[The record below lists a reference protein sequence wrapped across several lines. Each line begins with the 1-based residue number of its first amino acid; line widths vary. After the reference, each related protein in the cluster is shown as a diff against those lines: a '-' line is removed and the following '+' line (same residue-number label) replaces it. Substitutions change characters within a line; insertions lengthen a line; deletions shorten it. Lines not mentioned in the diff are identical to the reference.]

1 MLRDKNKGKDED
13 KGVGGSGFGGL
24 CISLFLL
31 CWVVLCPVCTKR
43 DVADSIHLCTS
54 RADDTV
60 GNGDDDGGDDVGD
73 DAAADDGGGGVAVVD
88 DGVDVVVGGG
98 VGSIVHFCT
107 KRDGAGSVTRV
118 VVSLCQFKS

>member
-1 MLRDKNKGKDED
+1 MVL
-13 KGVGGSGFGGL
+13 VACAFLCFFFVGL
-24 CISLFLL
+24 CCVQSAD
-31 CWVVLCPVCTKR
+31 
-43 DVADSIHLCTS
+43 DVADSVHLCTS

-73 DAAADDGGGGVAVVD
+73 DAAAADDGGGGVA
-88 DGVDVVVGGG
+88 VVVGGG

-118 VVSLCQFKS
+118 VVSPRHFKS

>member
-1 MLRDKNKGKDED
+1 M
-13 KGVGGSGFGGL
+13 
-24 CISLFLL
+24 
-31 CWVVLCPVCTKR
+31 LCPICTKR
-43 DVADSIHLCTS
+43 DVADSVHLCTS

-73 DAAADDGGGGVAVVD
+73 DAAAADDGGGGVA
-88 DGVDVVVGGG
+88 VVVGGG

>member
-1 MLRDKNKGKDED
+1 MHFFVSSWLG
-13 KGVGGSGFGGL
+13 
-24 CISLFLL
+24 C
-31 CWVVLCPVCTKR
+31 VVSNLHQKR
-43 DVADSIHLCTS
+43 DVADSVHLCTS

-73 DAAADDGGGGVAVVD
+73 DAAADDGGGGVAVV
-88 DGVDVVVGGG
+88 VGGG
-98 VGSIVHFCT
+98 VWSIVHFCT

>member
-1 MLRDKNKGKDED
+1 M
-13 KGVGGSGFGGL
+13 
-24 CISLFLL
+24 
-31 CWVVLCPVCTKR
+31 LCPVCTKR
-43 DVADSIHLCTS
+43 DVADSVHLCTS

-73 DAAADDGGGGVAVVD
+73 NVGDDAAAADGGGGVAVVD
-88 DGVDVVVGGG
+88 GGVDVVVVGG

-118 VVSLCQFKS
+118 VVSLR

>member
-1 MLRDKNKGKDED
+1 M
-13 KGVGGSGFGGL
+13 
-24 CISLFLL
+24 
-31 CWVVLCPVCTKR
+31 LCPVCTKR
-43 DVADSIHLCTS
+43 DVADSVHLCTS

-73 DAAADDGGGGVAVVD
+73 NAAAADGGGCDAVVD
-88 DGVDVVVGGG
+88 GGFDVVVGG